1 MPHPP
6 NLLAKPQSAF
16 FQGKENKPISLQE
29 IENIEKNIENINK
42 QIQDLLADKPKE
54 DEEF

>member
-1 MPHPP
+1 MPHPSM
-6 NLLAKPQSAF
+6 LAKPQSSF

-42 QIQDLLADKPKE
+42 QIQDLLNDKPKE
-54 DEEF
+54 DEEL